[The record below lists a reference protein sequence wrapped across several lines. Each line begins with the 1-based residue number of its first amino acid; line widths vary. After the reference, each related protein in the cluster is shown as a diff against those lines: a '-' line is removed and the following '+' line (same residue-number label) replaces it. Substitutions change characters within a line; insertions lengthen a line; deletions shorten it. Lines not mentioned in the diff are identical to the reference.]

1 MKSFFRSTTVVS
13 KKPLAALAAVGIAA
27 MALVGCSASDD
38 DSTTE
43 TTETTETA
51 VNEEARALLPDS
63 IRDRG
68 TLELVS
74 DFAYPPFAHFDGD
87 DFAGLDYEVGSA
99 IAEALGLTP
108 NWTQSIGFSTLI
120 PAVESG
126 RADAA
131 LESIGINA
139 DRLEVVSMV
148 QYIAVTDFM
157 VVAAG
162 NPKNIDVSDICGTH
176 LATQTGSFEAVAL
189 EELSQ
194 DCVAAGREPIEQ
206 SFFPDN
212 KQALLAVANGRLDGL
227 SEGQPSAEWDAEA
240 SEGTLEVLD
249 GPIMNV
255 EGTEP
260 YLSISAGIAVA
271 NTEDGQALGEAIT
284 LALAG
289 LQEDGTFAKI
299 LGNWGVAD
307 AALPA
312 KFFNDPSM
320 VG

>member
-1 MKSFFRSTTVVS
+1 MKSFFRSAAIVS
-13 KKPLAALAAVGIAA
+13 KKPLVALAAVGVAA
-27 MALVGCSASDD
+27 AALVGCSASGGDQT
-38 DSTTE
+38 TTE
-43 TTETTETA
+43 TS

-63 IRDRG
+63 VRDRG

-87 DFAGLDYEVGSA
+87 DFAGLDYEVGTA

-126 RADAA
+126 RADVAM
-131 LESIGINA
+131 ESIGINA
-139 DRLEVVSMV
+139 ERLEVVSMV
-148 QYIAVTDFM
+148 QYIAVTDYM

-162 NPKNIDVSDICGTH
+162 NPNNVDVSDICGTH

-189 EELSQ
+189 EKLSE

-255 EGTEP
+255 DGSEP

-289 LQEDGTFAKI
+289 LQDDGTFAKI